1 MAAVRSDSARVDTL
15 HIILLAIVQ
24 GLTEFLPIS
33 SSAHLVLLPSL
44 LRWPEHGLVFDVAVH
59 FGSLLAVLYYF
70 RREVHRMLCAWIHSL
85 GGRGASADSLLAWWV
100 IIGTLPTIAVGFLFQ
115 HGIENV
121 MRAPWIVAAASILF
135 GLLLLFADRVGERRR
150 DEYSLT
156 LKDVLIIG
164 CSQVLALIPG
174 TSRSGITITL
184 ALFLGLSRK
193 AAARFSFLLAMPV
206 IFASGVLQSVR
217 MFTEVNPIGWSEL
230 ALGIAVSALAAG
242 LCIHYFLRLVDRVG
256 MLPFVIYR
264 VLLGVLILAL
274 LY

>member
-1 MAAVRSDSARVDTL
+1 MDSLQVV
-15 HIILLAIVQ
+15 ILAIVQ

-44 LRWPEHGLVFDVAVH
+44 LDWPDQGLVFDVAVH
-59 FGSLLAVLYYF
+59 FGSLIAVLYYF
-70 RREVHRMLCAWIHSL
+70 RHEVQRMLCAWL
-85 GGRGASADSLLAWWV
+85 RTLRGGAPDQDSLLAWWV
-100 IIGTLPTIAVGFLFQ
+100 IIATLPAVAVGFLFQ
-115 HGIENV
+115 GGIEQSL
-121 MRAPWIVAAASILF
+121 RAPWILALASIFF
-135 GLLLLFADRVGERRR
+135 GILLLVADRKATRQR
-150 DEYSLT
+150 DEYDLK

-184 ALFLGLSRK
+184 GLFLGLTRK

-217 MFTEVNPIGWSEL
+217 MFTEVSPIGWGEL
-230 ALGIAVSALAAG
+230 ALGTLLSAISAG
-242 LCIHYFLRLVDRVG
+242 LCIHLFLRLVERTG

-264 VLLGVLILAL
+264 VLLGVLILLL

>member
-1 MAAVRSDSARVDTL
+1 MDDL
-15 HIILLAIVQ
+15 HIIILAMVQ

-44 LRWPEHGLVFDVAVH
+44 LNWPEHGLVFDVAVH

-70 RREVHRMLCAWIHSL
+70 RHEVHRMLCAWINSL
-85 GGRGASADSLLAWWV
+85 RGHEANQDSLLAWWV
-100 IIGTLPTIAVGFLFQ
+100 IIGTLPTIAAGFLFQ
-115 HGIENV
+115 GSIEGIL
-121 MRAPWIVAAASILF
+121 RAPWIIAAASIFF
-135 GLLLLFADRVGERRR
+135 GILLLFADRIGSRQR

-156 LKDVLIIG
+156 FKDVVIIG

-184 ALFLGLSRK
+184 GLFLGLSRN

-217 MFTEVNPIGWSEL
+217 MFTEVSPISWGEL
-230 ALGIAVSALAAG
+230 ALGVVLSAFSAG
-242 LCIHYFLRLVDRVG
+242 LCIHYFLRLVDRIG

-264 VLLGVLILAL
+264 VLLGVLILWL